1 MYTRGAPDDA
11 ALAVVDYAA
20 SPARVIAASSGAQ
33 AQNAHPG
40 ERLSVVRALAPD
52 LLLRE
57 RNPALEAATLQELAA
72 WAGRFTPAVTLV
84 PPHTLLLEVSGSLR
98 LFCGLERLLDE
109 LRTDLAGLGLS
120 ADLAAAP
127 TPLAAYWL
135 ARARPGTLLSAAPG
149 WQATLDTLPLAVIC
163 TGTEVSSATLELLTS
178 IGLRTLGQ
186 TRRLPREGLAR
197 RQAKALLQA
206 LALAHGETPDPRP
219 RHVPPA
225 QHTACIALPVPAA
238 SSEPLLFVASRLI
251 AGLVAW
257 LDGQQAASDRFTLLL
272 DHDGG
277 STTRLDIVSGEPSR
291 DATRLMLLAR
301 EHLAVLDLAAPVE
314 AVRLCADAPVSRPGH
329 TPDLFGDAGQRREN
343 FTLLLDRLRAR
354 LGDEALYRPAPWP
367 DHRPE
372 RACRKLPATGRTATQ
387 SPPGASRPTW
397 LLEQPKPLLSLHGLQ
412 LVAGP
417 ERIESGWWD
426 GNDVRREYFVVRSRG
441 QALWWVFREL
451 RQNGGWYVHGYFG

>member
-1 MYTRGAPDDA
+1 MR
-11 ALAVVDYAA
+11 
-20 SPARVIAASSGAQ
+20 
-33 AQNAHPG
+33 PG

-98 LFCGLERLLDE
+98 LFGGLERLLGE
-109 LRTDLAGLGLS
+109 LRTDLAELGLS
-120 ADLAAAP
+120 ADLATAP
-127 TPLAAYWL
+127 TPLAAHWL
-135 ARARPGTLLSAAPG
+135 AWARPGTLLSATPG
-149 WQATLDTLPLAVIC
+149 WQAALDTLPLAVIR

-186 TRRLPREGLAR
+186 ARRLPREGLAR

-206 LALAHGETPDPRP
+206 LALARGETPDPRP

-225 QHTACIALPVPAA
+225 QYNSCIALPVAA
-238 SSEPLLFVASRLI
+238 TSSEPLLFVASRLI

-277 STTRLDIVSGEPSR
+277 SATRLDIVSGAPSR
-291 DATRLMLLAR
+291 DAVRLMLLAR

-343 FTLLLDRLRAR
+343 LTLLLDRLRAR

-372 RACRKLPATGRTATQ
+372 RACRKLPATVRTTAQ
-387 SPPGASRPTW
+387 SPLDASRPSW

-426 GNDVRREYFVVRSRG
+426 GDDVRREYFVVRSRE